1 MSSLTKKDFDTYKV
15 IKFLMI
21 FTPFFL
27 VLSINKHLDNDTYW
41 IIKTGEYIFNNGIPE
56 KDFLTI
62 HTNMDIVC
70 QQWLS
75 SVIFYKI
82 FTWFGEIGVIM
93 LSAIMYIVIVA
104 LMYKLTYMISK
115 NTFICALICIGASV
129 EMATYT
135 VTRPQIFTYTIIL
148 IELICLESY
157 VKNSNWKYLIPLP
170 ILSVLEVNLHASMWT
185 MPFII
190 MLPYLVNALPIKIK
204 GKKLSCCKIV
214 PLIIA
219 VISMIGAGFITPYG
233 VKGMSFIF
241 TTSIGNK
248 VNSSIM
254 ELAPI
259 TLELSNGRMLALI
272 AAAILFYIYWLKKGT
287 NNVPL
292 RYHLL
297 ILGTMAMGLRYIKL
311 FAYFL
316 IAGLTVSSA
325 LVSDFKLKIT
335 EKFKDKKFNHVVG
348 GEIIFF
354 IVLLL
359 FVAIFVSE
367 VDIFNNTDNKENS
380 RGLSDIQLLDEAVD
394 VLDNEDRDDMVL
406 FNDFNTGGYLEFRG
420 YKTYIDP
427 RADSFVLEANHDFD
441 YLTES
446 KKIQSGHIFYKDF
459 IDKYDFTHFI
469 IQKNLTPYLDTS
481 LEHDD
486 DYEKLFENEEYV
498 IYKTK

>member
-1 MSSLTKKDFDTYKV
+1 
-15 IKFLMI
+15 
-21 FTPFFL
+21 
-27 VLSINKHLDNDTYW
+27 
-41 IIKTGEYIFNNGIPE
+41 
-56 KDFLTI
+56 
-62 HTNMDIVC
+62 
-70 QQWLS
+70 
-75 SVIFYKI
+75 
-82 FTWFGEIGVIM
+82 
-93 LSAIMYIVIVA
+93 
-104 LMYKLTYMISK
+104 
-115 NTFICALICIGASV
+115 
-129 EMATYT
+129 
-135 VTRPQIFTYTIIL
+135 
-148 IELICLESY
+148 
-157 VKNSNWKYLIPLP
+157 
-170 ILSVLEVNLHASMWT
+170 
-185 MPFII
+185 
-190 MLPYLVNALPIKIK
+190 
-204 GKKLSCCKIV
+204 
-214 PLIIA
+214 
-219 VISMIGAGFITPYG
+219 
-233 VKGMSFIF
+233 
-241 TTSIGNK
+241 
-248 VNSSIM
+248 
-254 ELAPI
+254 
-259 TLELSNGRMLALI
+259 
-272 AAAILFYIYWLKKGT
+272 
-287 NNVPL
+287 
-292 RYHLL
+292 
-297 ILGTMAMGLRYIKL
+297 MGLRYIKL

>member
-21 FTPFFL
+21 FTPFLL

-82 FTWFGEIGVIM
+82 FTWFGEVGVIM

-115 NTFICALICIGASV
+115 NTFICALICTGASV

-157 VKNSNWKYLIPLP
+157 VKDSNWKYLIPLP

-214 PLIIA
+214 PLIITVFA
-219 VISMIGAGFITPYG
+219 MIGAGFITPYG
-233 VKGMSFIF
+233 IKGMSFIF

-272 AAAILFYIYWLKKGT
+272 AAAILFYVYWLKKGT
-287 NNVPL
+287 SNVPL

-359 FVAIFVSE
+359 FVAIFVNE
-367 VDIFNNTDNKENS
+367 VDIFND
-380 RGLSDIQLLDEAVD
+380 
-394 VLDNEDRDDMVL
+394 
-406 FNDFNTGGYLEFRG
+406 
-420 YKTYIDP
+420 
-427 RADSFVLEANHDFD
+427 
-441 YLTES
+441 
-446 KKIQSGHIFYKDF
+446 
-459 IDKYDFTHFI
+459 
-469 IQKNLTPYLDTS
+469 
-481 LEHDD
+481 
-486 DYEKLFENEEYV
+486 
-498 IYKTK
+498 